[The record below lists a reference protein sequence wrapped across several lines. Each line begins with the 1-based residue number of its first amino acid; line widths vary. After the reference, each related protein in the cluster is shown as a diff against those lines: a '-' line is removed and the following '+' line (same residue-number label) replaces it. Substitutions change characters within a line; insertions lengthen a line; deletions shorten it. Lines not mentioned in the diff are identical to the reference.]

1 MPIQVTA
8 LTEPDIQGAITTIQ
22 LAFANDPYNRWVY
35 DDRSKVNPLTLY
47 NSLIDSFLSTT
58 HAFPEAFFENLTYH
72 RSTSHVIA
80 SLLAFAVDGAS
91 GMRFSMSPKRPEVTT
106 SWESQCGCLL
116 DLWATGLLGANGCGK
131 SGRVGGSGAVKW
143 A

>member
-22 LAFANDPYNRWVY
+22 LAFADDPYNHWVY
-35 DDRSKVNPLTLY
+35 DDRSKVNPLILY
-47 NSLIDSFLSTT
+47 NSLFIDSFLSPT
-58 HAFPEAFFENLTYH
+58 HAFPEAFFENPTSAFPHIALKLTYH

-91 GMRFSMSPKRPEVTT
+91 GTRFSMSPKRPEVTT
-106 SWESQCGCLL
+106 SSE
-116 DLWATGLLGANGCGK
+116 
-131 SGRVGGSGAVKW
+131 
-143 A
+143 